1 MVNIKLGILEMVEKA
16 RAVIEEVDVK
26 DAIAEARDPDC
37 LIIDVRDIRERKRD
51 GYIPQS
57 FHCPRG
63 MIEFWLDPESP
74 YFKKVFDEKKRFLF
88 HCKAD
93 WRSALTVQTVTTM
106 GLENA
111 AHIKGGLT
119 AWCQAGG
126 PFTKDEARNEKMR

>member
-1 MVNIKLGILEMVEKA
+1 MKVTHKELIDNALSEIETLDIDD
-16 RAVIEEVDVK
+16 AVALLDKEDTVFVDL
-26 DAIAEARDPDC
+26 RDP
-37 LIIDVRDIRERKRD
+37 RELQREGK
-51 GYIPQS
+51 IPKA
-57 FHCPRG
+57 FHATRG

-88 HCKAD
+88 HCRAD

-126 PFTKDEARNEKMR
+126 PFTKDEG

>member
-16 RAVIEEVDVK
+16 RAVIEEVDVE
-26 DAIAEARDPDC
+26 DAIVEARDPDC

-57 FHCPRG
+57 FHCTRG

-126 PFTKDEARNEKMR
+126 PFMRDEG

>member
-1 MVNIKLGILEMVEKA
+1 MINIKLGILEMVEKA
-16 RAVIEEVDVK
+16 RAVIEEVDVE
-26 DAIAEARDPDC
+26 DAIAEARHSDC
-37 LIIDVRDIRERKRD
+37 LIIDVRDVRERKRD
-51 GYIPQS
+51 GYIPES

-119 AWCQAGG
+119 AWCKAGG
-126 PFTKDEARNEKMR
+126 PFTKDEG

>member
-16 RAVIEEVDVK
+16 RAVIEEVDVE

-88 HCKAD
+88 QR
-93 WRSALTVQTVTTM
+93 WRKRTLGNIIT
-106 GLENA
+106 
-111 AHIKGGLT
+111 
-119 AWCQAGG
+119 C
-126 PFTKDEARNEKMR
+126 

>member
-1 MVNIKLGILEMVEKA
+1 MKVTHKELIDNALSEIETLDVDD
-16 RAVIEEVDVK
+16 AVALLDKEDTVFVDL
-26 DAIAEARDPDC
+26 RDP
-37 LIIDVRDIRERKRD
+37 RELQREGK
-51 GYIPQS
+51 IPKA
-57 FHCPRG
+57 FHATRG

-126 PFTKDEARNEKMR
+126 PFTKGEGRS